1 LKIRAYPLRKRK
13 PGTGV
18 RVVCFE
24 SVKGLEKATGMNT
37 KNSIIQILAKE
48 MPFLRSKYGVVRCGL
63 FGSYSLGQAGEG
75 SDIDLL
81 VQFERPIGFFAFIE
95 LENYLSERLGAK
107 VDLVAEDALKPLIK
121 PYVMETI
128 VYV

>member
-1 LKIRAYPLRKRK
+1 VVTCPLSGQKEEIPSVLSVQRQKRRKA
-13 PGTGV
+13 G
-18 RVVCFE
+18 
-24 SVKGLEKATGMNT
+24 GMNS
-37 KNSIIQILAKE
+37 KNRIIQVLEKE
-48 MPFLRSKYGVVRCGL
+48 MPFLKSKYRVIKCGL
-63 FGSYSLGQAGEG
+63 FGSYSLGRAGEG

-81 VQFERPIGFFAFIE
+81 VQFEKPIGFVAFIE

>member
-1 LKIRAYPLRKRK
+1 MK
-13 PGTGV
+13 T
-18 RVVCFE
+18 
-24 SVKGLEKATGMNT
+24 KGEILE
-37 KNSIIQILAKE
+37 ILERE
-48 MPFLRSKYGVVRCGL
+48 MPFLRSEYGVVKCGL
-63 FGSYSLGQAGEG
+63 FGSYSVGREKEE

-81 VQFERPIGFFAFIE
+81 VQFEKPIGFFRFIE
-95 LENYLSERLGAK
+95 LEDHLTERLGAK

>member
-1 LKIRAYPLRKRK
+1 
-13 PGTGV
+13 
-18 RVVCFE
+18 
-24 SVKGLEKATGMNT
+24 MNT
-37 KNSIIQILAKE
+37 KDHIMEILGGE
-48 MPFLRSKYGVVRCGL
+48 MPFLRSKYGVIKCGL
-63 FGSYSLGQAGEG
+63 FGSYSVGRAGEG

-81 VQFERPIGFFAFIE
+81 VQFERPIGFFAFME
-95 LENYLSERLGAK
+95 LEDFLSERLGTK

>member
-1 LKIRAYPLRKRK
+1 
-13 PGTGV
+13 
-18 RVVCFE
+18 
-24 SVKGLEKATGMNT
+24 MNT
-37 KNSIIQILAKE
+37 KDSIMEILAEE
-48 MPFLRSKYGVVRCGL
+48 MPFLTSKYGVIKCGL
-63 FGSYSLGQAGEG
+63 FGSYSVGRAGEG

-95 LENYLSERLGAK
+95 LEDYLSERLGAK